1 MAENGAM
8 KNMRLL
14 SHHDLGGFGNVGEG
28 MAIQLARDGRRILW
42 LGHES
47 APKNFTAV
55 DVTDPRK
62 PSVIVQTDLPHGD
75 MRSNNLEL
83 LGDLL
88 MVPYQTSRVGLKP
101 AGVEFFDVSDPSHPK
116 SVAFFDASGP
126 HSRGVHHMWFVD
138 GSYLHLASGAGDFKP
153 RNPKDDQFY
162 RIVDV
167 RQPTRPVEVGRWWLP
182 GTRDGDSEPAPTRHT
197 KFDAG
202 FRAHNTNVYP
212 RRPDRAWIGY
222 LDAGAIVLD
231 ISDMARPTLVSR
243 WDYHPPYPGFTHTV
257 LPLFDQQLMIVS
269 DEATAV
275 GGADWPKL
283 VWVVDVRDE
292 TNPVPI
298 ATCPIPP
305 VAEFAK
311 RGGRYGAHNLHENRP
326 VPGSFVSETLIF
338 GTFFNGG
345 VRVFDVSNP
354 FRPEEVA
361 YCVPDAPRGSKAGA
375 IQINDVFVDE
385 RRIVYAVDRLIG
397 GLYVLELNV

>member
-1 MAENGAM
+1 MAQNGAM

-14 SHHDLGGFGNVGEG
+14 SHNDLGGFGNVGEG

-62 PSVIVQTDLPHGD
+62 PSVILQTDLPHGD

-88 MVPYQTSRVGLKP
+88 IVPYQTSRVGLKP
-101 AGVEFFDVSDPSHPK
+101 AGVEFFDVSDPNHPK

-138 GSYLHLASGAGDFKP
+138 GAYLHLASGAGDFKP

-162 RIVDV
+162 RIIDV

-197 KFDAG
+197 KIDAG

-231 ISDMARPTLVSR
+231 ISDMARPKLVSR

-305 VAEFAK
+305 VGEFAG

-361 YCVPDAPRGSKAGA
+361 YCVPDAPAGSKAGA

-397 GLYVLELNV
+397 GLYVLELDV